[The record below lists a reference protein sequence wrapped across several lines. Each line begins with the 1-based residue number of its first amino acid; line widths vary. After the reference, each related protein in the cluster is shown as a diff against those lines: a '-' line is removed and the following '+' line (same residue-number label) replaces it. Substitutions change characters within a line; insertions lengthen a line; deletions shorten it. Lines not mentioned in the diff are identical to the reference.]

1 MEIPIL
7 WERMPFQNLLQTAV
21 KLANSGILIGVEI
34 LYVSRWITWE
44 ILFQQN
50 KYLLILTWMLL
61 VDLFYNTKM
70 SRRKLS

>member
-44 ILFQQN
+44 ILFQEN